1 MSSPS
6 GEVQP
11 SSGVWWDKL
20 KSPQRIF
27 SCSACLTQ
35 VEWDGGD
42 TVDNGMNNNAMV
54 QHNDRQQS
62 SSSDNQLLLQNV
74 NSLADEASSVDV
86 TSQQTSTVE
95 DDGHMN
101 HNLTLVIAE
110 DDSHAEVTSQH
121 GNKVDLLSPTF
132 GSLASGTKSDADG
145 MVEDT
150 QCPICL
156 ESMSAADLMYPLQCP
171 SNCRY
176 NFCVDCMSSLL
187 KSSKDAY
194 EMASD
199 GSMRVKI
206 HLNCPNCRASIK
218 DIIEDIIQCRHKET
232 SMLQWREV
240 DDGELSSKR
249 IIKPSKSIEEKMDS
263 TEFLDNRSTSRLKNR
278 ATAPAY
284 IRHRRKNDLVEEF
297 NSIPAPSL
305 VRDHVLATHAN
316 ANTELVADSLFAS
329 TLSHPFYSSS
339 PPITPLDTEF
349 NNCPR
354 QRSKS
359 FEVKASPTSVMDD
372 VFWSGDVGQNGST
385 NEYNGN
391 IQLVSNFCVK
401 DKTTGAEDFL
411 AALELNWCCTPDDA
425 LVLSKDIHRGAL
437 SDEGCGGYVDYL
449 GTYHEC
455 RATTDPSRPRY
466 SLEPCQGCV
475 FRRSMYTGD
484 DDNDNAQE
492 LYYDSDCGQQFATNT
507 WAALQKDKTIQKDEA
522 AVSDTSESTHSSIP
536 IDRIRERAKARWR
549 KRRNRHSRSMSEMIL
564 FSSPLRRGP
573 GLFRSNSQLSIDDK
587 DRVLGS
593 SSSQTPPR
601 ISKSAPSSPMKPIN
615 HRKQTDEDVH
625 SQQQAYIYDYFSL
638 RTGICSTMPDETGDY
653 VQDAL
658 NSRWRLVW
666 HNVTSNGKSKS
677 KSCEVWIE
685 RGFRR
690 NRGEIVEPK
699 LMWRELSQPG
709 LQHGILGESTMNP
722 YRVSLF
728 ALRRIVPVIDGDDWL
743 RISFDGEKPCQ
754 VNSWK
759 PMVKPNCMIAVRS
772 SVGQDYLFEAL
783 CPEERDRI
791 IHLWKMSTARLV
803 SHAVVGNTDMMMQ
816 EYFNEEAIQG
826 GFYAKITTGDG
837 PA

>member
-1 MSSPS
+1 MTPS
-6 GEVQP
+6 GDGEQP

-20 KSPQRIF
+20 ISPQRIF

-35 VEWDGGD
+35 VEWGGD
-42 TVDNGMNNNAMV
+42 ASTDENGMNKNNAIV
-54 QHNDRQQS
+54 QHNDDRQQS
-62 SSSDNQLLLQNV
+62 SSSDDQLLLQNV
-74 NSLADEASSVDV
+74 NSLADEGSSVDV
-86 TSQQTSTVE
+86 TSQQTSTVK

-110 DDSHAEVTSQH
+110 DVSHAHE
-121 GNKVDLLSPTF
+121 NKVDISPTF
-132 GSLASGTKSDADG
+132 GSLTNGTRSDTDG

-156 ESMSAADLMYPLQCP
+156 EPMSDADLMYPLQCP

-218 DIIEDIIQCRHKET
+218 DTIEDIIQCRHKE
-232 SMLQWREV
+232 LQEREV

-263 TEFLDNRSTSRLKNR
+263 IEFLDNKSTSRLKNR

-284 IRHRRKNDLVEEF
+284 IRHKRKNDLVEEF
-297 NSIPAPSL
+297 NSIPSPSL
-305 VRDHVLATHAN
+305 VRDHVLAAHAN
-316 ANTELVADSLFAS
+316 ANEELVADSLFPS

-339 PPITPLDTEF
+339 PPIAPLDTEV

-372 VFWSGDVGQNGST
+372 VFWSGDVKQNGSI
-385 NEYNGN
+385 NEYNGT
-391 IQLVSNFCVK
+391 IQEVGNFCFK
-401 DKTTGAEDFL
+401 DKTTGAEDDFL
-411 AALELNWCCTPDDA
+411 ATLELNWCCTPGDA
-425 LVLSKDIHRGAL
+425 LDLSTDINRSAL

-455 RATTDPSRPRY
+455 RATTDRSRPRY

-475 FRRSMYTGD
+475 FRRSMYTGGD
-484 DDNDNAQE
+484 DDGNVQE
-492 LYYDSDCGQQFATNT
+492 LYYDSDCGQQFAVNT
-507 WAALQKDKTIQKDEA
+507 WTALQKDKMIQKDEA
-522 AVSDTSESTHSSIP
+522 AVSDTSKSTHSSIA
-536 IDRIRERAKARWR
+536 IDRVREKAKERWR

-564 FSSPLRRGP
+564 SSSPLRRTP
-573 GLFRSNSQLSIDDK
+573 GLFRSNSQLSIDNK
-587 DRVLGS
+587 DSRMLGS
-593 SSSQTPPR
+593 STSLTPPR
-601 ISKSAPSSPMKPIN
+601 INSAPSSPTKSIH

-625 SQQQAYIYDYFSL
+625 AQQQAYIYDYFSM
-638 RTGICSTMPDETGDY
+638 RTGICSTMPAETGDY

-666 HNVTSNGKSKS
+666 HNVASNGKSKS

-685 RGFRR
+685 RGYRR

-699 LMWRELSQPG
+699 LMWRELSQPD

-728 ALRRIVPVIDGDDWL
+728 ALRRIVPVIDGDDWQ
-743 RISFDGEKPCQ
+743 RISFDGEKPYK

-826 GFYAKITTGDG
+826 GLYASMITTSDG
-837 PA
+837 TT